1 MEPGVGSKGELDNHE
16 LNLEDLEDAKM
27 QQSRREEPK
36 NGKTE
41 NNLGLFDR
49 LTARAAAAH
58 SECGTVRAG
67 YGVAAALASKQAL
80 ARPQPKAI
88 TGLGLTF
95 TIRDAVLRLNCP
107 WTERGDIENV

>member
-27 QQSRREEPK
+27 QQSRRPK
-36 NGKTE
+36 ISRP
-41 NNLGLFDR
+41 F
-49 LTARAAAAH
+49 AP
-58 SECGTVRAG
+58 S
-67 YGVAAALASKQAL
+67 